1 MPSNASADP
10 GWSAPPESGP
20 HTADRWSNP
29 SERWSRPPWGERGRP
44 PGTRW
49 FAPIVAALV
58 QIPGL
63 FIAGRDAAN
72 DPVALGFALLAFAAS
87 FLLLGARRYPGPTVV
102 AIAVLCGPAIAV
114 TTGPPLLRRR
124 QRGRA
129 RRPGLGVVDAR
140 RLRDRRSRGRLPVAR
155 PARRHAAPADH
166 RA

>member
-114 TTGPPLLRRR
+114 TTGPPFSAVPLAFAVVSAVV
-124 QRGRA
+124 RGA
-129 RRPGLGVVDAR
+129 RVW
-140 RLRDRRSRGRLPVAR
+140 
-155 PARRHAAPADH
+155 
-166 RA
+166 